1 MVKDDFTIVNTG
13 KFQAIVINRFGKLE
27 NKHEIYIDNK
37 TITSEHSVRLLGIDE
52 VDNQLNFDNN
62 LSIICKK
69 VGCQLNPTGR
79 LERYTGLPEK
89 KL

>member
-1 MVKDDFTIVNTG
+1 MVKDNFTIVNTG

-37 TITSEHSVRLLGIDE
+37 KITSEHSVRLLGIDE

-62 LSIICKK
+62 VSIIFKK

-79 LERYTGLPEK
+79 LEKYTGLPEK